1 MPEYKKVYVAMSAD
15 IIHPGH
21 LNIIKEASKLGEVTV
36 GVLTDAA
43 IASYKRLPYMN
54 YAQRAAV
61 VRALKGVAEV
71 IPQEQLDYINLL
83 KLKPDYVVHGTDW
96 REGVQAKTRQRVID
110 TLASWGGELVEPEY
124 TEGISSTQLN
134 KAIREVGT
142 TPDIRRRRLRRLLDA
157 KPIVRVMEAHSGLS
171 GLIVENTVVTVSPQN
186 DSSSTRSTCSARLNK
201 AEPPSPTRREFDAMW
216 LSSLTDSTLKGKP
229 DNESVDIT
237 SRLRTVNDIL
247 EVTTKPIIYDGDS
260 GGLPEHFVFLVRS
273 LERLGVSAVIIEDK
287 VGLKQNSLLEHGNV
301 QKQATIED
309 QCHKIKVG
317 KQAQITDDFMI
328 IARCE
333 SLIAGAGEDDAISRC
348 RAYVEAGAD
357 GVMIH
362 SKSKTPDEIVS
373 FVKRFRAEVSAD
385 KPIVVVPSTYA
396 QVTESELAEI
406 GVNIVIYA
414 NQLLRAAY
422 PAMKKCAERI
432 LECERAKEA
441 SSEFCMPIKEIISL
455 I

>member
-1 MPEYKKVYVAMSAD
+1 MAKRVYVAMSAD

-21 LNIIKEASKLGEVTV
+21 LNIIKEAAKLGDVTV

-43 IASYKRLPYMN
+43 IASYKRLPYMA
-54 YAQRAAV
+54 YEQRAAV

-71 IPQEQLDYINLL
+71 IPQEQLDYIPNLL
-83 KLKPDYVVHGTDW
+83 KLKPDYGVHGTDW

-110 TLASWGGELVEPEY
+110 TLATWGGELVEPEY

-142 TPDIRRRRLRRLLDA
+142 TPDIRRRRLRRLLNS
-157 KPIVRVMEAHSGLS
+157 KPLVRVMEAHSGLS
-171 GLIVENTVVTVSPQN
+171 GLIVENTNVVKNNV
-186 DSSSTRSTCSARLNK
+186 K
-201 AEPPSPTRREFDAMW
+201 HEFDAMW

-287 VGLKQNSLLEHGNV
+287 VGLKQNSLFETGNV
-301 QKQATIED
+301 QKQAPVED

-317 KQAQITDDFMI
+317 KQAQVTDDFMI
-328 IARCE
+328 FARCE
-333 SLIAGAGEDDAISRC
+333 SLITGAGEDDAIARC
-348 RAYVEAGAD
+348 RAYCEAGAD
-357 GVMIH
+357 GIMIH
-362 SKSKTPDEIVS
+362 SKAKTPDEIVS

-396 QVTESELAEI
+396 QVTEAELAGI
-406 GVNIVIYA
+406 GVNVVIYA

-422 PAMKKCAERI
+422 PAMRKCAERI
-432 LECERAKEA
+432 LECERAQEA
-441 SSEFCMPIKEIISL
+441 SAEFCMPIKEIISL

>member
-1 MPEYKKVYVAMSAD
+1 MPKRVYVAMSAD

-21 LNIIKEASKLGEVTV
+21 LNIIKEASKLGDVTV

-54 YAQRAAV
+54 YEQRAAV
-61 VRALKGVAEV
+61 VRALKGVTEV
-71 IPQEQLDYINLL
+71 ISQEQLDYIPNLL

-110 TLASWGGELVEPEY
+110 TLATWGGELVEPEY

-142 TPDIRRRRLRRLLDA
+142 TPDIRRRRLRRLLNA

-171 GLIVENTVVTVSPQN
+171 GLIVENT
-186 DSSSTRSTCSARLNK
+186 SAMVPK
-201 AEPPSPTRREFDAMW
+201 DPSDPNGAKMKCEFDAMW

-260 GGLPEHFVFLVRS
+260 GGLPEHFTFLVRS

-287 VGLKQNSLLEHGNV
+287 IGLKQNSLFETGNV
-301 QKQATIED
+301 QQQATIED

-317 KQAQITDDFMI
+317 KQAQITEDFMI
-328 IARCE
+328 FARCE
-333 SLIAGAGEDDAISRC
+333 SLIMNKGEDDAITRC
-348 RAYVEAGAD
+348 MAYCEAGAD
-357 GVMIH
+357 GIMIH
-362 SKSKTPDEIVS
+362 SKAKTPDEIIS

-396 QVTESELAEI
+396 QVTEEELAKI

-422 PAMKKCAERI
+422 PAMKACAERI
-432 LECERAKEA
+432 LSCQRAQEA
-441 SSEFCMPIKEIISL
+441 SAEFCMPIKEIISL

>member
-1 MPEYKKVYVAMSAD
+1 MSKCVYVAMSAD

-21 LNIIKEASKLGEVTV
+21 LNIIKEAAKLGDVTV

-54 YAQRAAV
+54 YEQRAAV
-61 VRALKGVAEV
+61 VGALKGVKAV
-71 IPQEQLDYINLL
+71 IPQEQLDYIPNLL

-110 TLASWGGELVEPEY
+110 TLAAWGGKLVEPEY
-124 TEGISSTQLN
+124 TDGISSTQLN

-142 TPDIRRRRLRRLLDA
+142 TPDIRRRRLRRLLNA

-171 GLIVENTVVTVSPQN
+171 GLIVENTCVVKKDV
-186 DSSSTRSTCSARLNK
+186 RH
-201 AEPPSPTRREFDAMW
+201 EFDAMW

-260 GGLPEHFVFLVRS
+260 GGLPEHFAYLVRS
-273 LERLGVSAVIIEDK
+273 LERLGVSAVVIEDK
-287 VGLKQNSLLEHGNV
+287 VGLKQNSLFDAGNV
-301 QKQATIED
+301 QKQATVED

-317 KQAQITDDFMI
+317 KQAQITDVFMI
-328 IARCE
+328 FARCE
-333 SLIAGAGEDDAISRC
+333 SLITGAGEDDAIKRC

-357 GVMIH
+357 GIMIH
-362 SKSKTPDEIVS
+362 SKSKTPDEIMS
-373 FVKRFRAEVSAD
+373 FVKRFRAEVSVD
-385 KPIVVVPSTYA
+385 KPIIAVPSTYS
-396 QVTESELAEI
+396 QVTETELAAV

-422 PAMKKCAERI
+422 PAMKKCAERV
-432 LECERAKEA
+432 LECERAQEA
-441 SSEFCMPIKEIISL
+441 GEELCMPISEIVSL

>member
-1 MPEYKKVYVAMSAD
+1 MAKTVYVGMSAD
-15 IIHPGH
+15 LIHPGH

-43 IASYKRLPYMN
+43 IASYKRLPYMT
-54 YAQRAAV
+54 YEQRAAV
-61 VRALKGVAEV
+61 VAQLKGVAQV
-71 IPQEQLDYINLL
+71 VPQETLDYIPNLK
-83 KLKPDYVVHGTDW
+83 KLKPDFVVHGTDW
-96 REGVQAKTRQRVID
+96 RNGVQAKTRQGVID
-110 TLASWGGELVEPEY
+110 TIAEWGGRLVEPEY

-134 KAIREVGT
+134 KALREVGT

-171 GLIVENTVVTVSPQN
+171 GLIVENACVTKDN
-186 DSSSTRSTCSARLNK
+186 RK
-201 AEPPSPTRREFDAMW
+201 REFDAMW

-229 DNESVDIT
+229 DNESVDVT

-247 EVTTKPIIYDGDS
+247 EITTKPIIYDGDS
-260 GGLPEHFVFLVRS
+260 GGLPEHFTFLIRS

-287 VGLKQNSLLEHGNV
+287 IGLKQNSLLEHGNV
-301 QKQATIED
+301 QQQASIAD
-309 QCHKIKVG
+309 QCHKIKMG

-333 SLIAGAGEDDAISRC
+333 SLIAGKGEDDAIARC
-348 RAYVEAGAD
+348 KAYCEAGAD
-357 GVMIH
+357 GIMIH
-362 SKSKTPDEIVS
+362 SKAKTPDEVVS
-373 FVKRFRAEVSAD
+373 FVKRFRNEISAD

-396 QVTESELAEI
+396 QVTEDELAKI

-422 PAMKKCAERI
+422 PAMHKVAERI
-432 LECERAKEA
+432 LECGRAQEA
-441 SSEFCMPIKEIISL
+441 SVECCMPVKDILSL

>member
-1 MPEYKKVYVAMSAD
+1 MAKTVYVAMSAD

-21 LNIIKEASKLGEVTV
+21 LNIIKEAAKLGEVTV

-54 YAQRAAV
+54 YEQRAAV
-61 VRALKGVAEV
+61 VSQLKGVARV
-71 IPQEQLDYINLL
+71 IPQETLDYIPNLR
-83 KLKPDYVVHGTDW
+83 KLKPDFVVHGTDW
-96 REGVQAKTRQRVID
+96 RNGVQAKTRQGVID
-110 TLASWGGELVEPEY
+110 TLAAWGGQLIEPEY

-142 TPDIRRRRLRRLLDA
+142 TPDIRRARLRRLLNA
-157 KPIVRVMEAHSGLS
+157 KPIVRTMEAHSGLS
-171 GLIVENTVVTVSPQN
+171 GLIVENAFAMVPK
-186 DSSSTRSTCSARLNK
+186 DP
-201 AEPPSPTRREFDAMW
+201 AEPNGAQVKHEFDAMW

-229 DNESVDIT
+229 DNESVDVT

-247 EVTTKPIIYDGDS
+247 EITTKPIVYDGDS
-260 GGLPEHFVFLVRS
+260 GGLPEHFTFLVRS

-287 VGLKQNSLLEHGNV
+287 IGLKQNSLLEQGNV
-301 QKQATIED
+301 QRQATIED
-309 QCHKIKVG
+309 QCNKIRMG

-333 SLIAGAGEDDAISRC
+333 SLIAGKGEDDAIARC
-348 RAYVEAGAD
+348 RAYCEAGAD
-357 GVMIH
+357 GIMIH
-362 SKSKTPDEIVS
+362 SKAKTPGEIVS

-396 QVTESELAEI
+396 QVTEDELAKI

-422 PAMKKCAERI
+422 PAMKACAERI
-432 LECERAKEA
+432 LSCQRAQEA
-441 SSEFCMPIKEIISL
+441 SEELCMPIKEILTL

>member
-1 MPEYKKVYVAMSAD
+1 MKRVYVAMSAD

-21 LNIIKEASKLGEVTV
+21 LNIVKEAAKLGEVTV

-54 YAQRAAV
+54 YEQRAAV

-71 IPQEQLDYINLL
+71 IPQEQLDYIPNLL
-83 KLKPDYVVHGTDW
+83 KLKPDYVVHGSDW
-96 REGVQAKTRQRVID
+96 REGVQAKTRRRVID
-110 TLASWGGELVEPEY
+110 TLATWGGELVEPEY

-157 KPIVRVMEAHSGLS
+157 KPIVRAMEAHSGLS
-171 GLIVENTVVTVSPQN
+171 GLIVENTSVVKDNV
-186 DSSSTRSTCSARLNK
+186 K
-201 AEPPSPTRREFDAMW
+201 HEFDAMW

-260 GGLPEHFVFLVRS
+260 GGLSEHFVFLVRS

-287 VGLKQNSLLEHGNV
+287 VGLKQNSLFETGNV
-301 QKQATIED
+301 QKQAPIED

-317 KQAQITDDFMI
+317 KQAQVTEDFMI
-328 IARCE
+328 VARCE
-333 SLIAGAGEDDAISRC
+333 SLVAGVGEDDAIARC

-357 GVMIH
+357 GIMIH
-362 SKSKTPDEIVS
+362 SKARTPDEIKS

-396 QVTESELAEI
+396 QITEEELASI

-432 LECERAKEA
+432 LECERAQEA
-441 SSEFCMPIKEIISL
+441 SAEFCMPIKEIISL

>member
-1 MPEYKKVYVAMSAD
+1 MAKTVYVAMSAD

-21 LNIIKEASKLGEVTV
+21 LNIIKEAARLGEVTV

-54 YAQRAAV
+54 YEQRAAV
-61 VRALKGVAEV
+61 VAQLKGVARV
-71 IPQEQLDYINLL
+71 IPQEQLDYIPNLK
-83 KLKPDYVVHGTDW
+83 KLKPDFVVHGTDW
-96 REGVQAKTRQRVID
+96 RSGVQAKTRQGVID
-110 TLASWGGELVEPEY
+110 TLATWGGKLVEPEY

-142 TPDIRRRRLRRLLDA
+142 TPDIRRKRLRRLLNA
-157 KPIVRVMEAHSGLS
+157 KPIIRVMEAHSGLS
-171 GLIVENTVVTVSPQN
+171 GLIVENAFVMKNSV
-186 DSSSTRSTCSARLNK
+186 K
-201 AEPPSPTRREFDAMW
+201 HEFDAMW

-260 GGLPEHFVFLVRS
+260 GGLPEHFIYLVRS

-287 VGLKQNSLLEHGNV
+287 QGLKQNSLLEQGNV
-301 QKQATIED
+301 QPQASVED
-309 QCHKIKVG
+309 FCQKIQTG
-317 KQAQITDDFMI
+317 KHAQVTDEFMI

-333 SLIAGAGEDDAISRC
+333 SLITGKGEDDAIARC
-348 RAYVEAGAD
+348 HAYCEAGAD

-362 SKSKTPDEIVS
+362 SKAKTPDEVLS
-373 FVKRFRAEVSAD
+373 FVKRFRVEVSAD

-396 QVTESELAEI
+396 QVTEDVLSSA
-406 GVNIVIYA
+406 GVNVVVYA
-414 NQLLRAAY
+414 NHLLRAAY
-422 PAMKKCAERI
+422 PAMKKTAERI
-432 LECERAKEA
+432 LECGRAQEA
-441 SSEFCMPIKEIISL
+441 TVELCMPIQEVVCMI
-455 I
+455 

>member
-1 MPEYKKVYVAMSAD
+1 MAKTVYVAMSAD

-21 LNIIKEASKLGEVTV
+21 LNIIKEAAKLGEVTV

-54 YAQRAAV
+54 YEQRAAV
-61 VRALKGVAEV
+61 VAQLKGVAQV
-71 IPQEQLDYINLL
+71 IPQEQLDYIPNLK
-83 KLKPDYVVHGTDW
+83 KLKPDFVVHGTDW
-96 REGVQAKTRQRVID
+96 RSGVQAKTRQGVID
-110 TLASWGGELVEPEY
+110 TLATWGGKLVEPEY

-142 TPDIRRRRLRRLLDA
+142 TPDIRRKRLRRLLNA

-171 GLIVENTVVTVSPQN
+171 GLIVENASVMKNNV
-186 DSSSTRSTCSARLNK
+186 K
-201 AEPPSPTRREFDAMW
+201 HEFDALW

-260 GGLPEHFVFLVRS
+260 GGLPEHFIHLVRS
-273 LERLGVSAVIIEDK
+273 LERLGVSAVIVEDK
-287 VGLKQNSLLEHGNV
+287 QGLKQNSMLEQGNV
-301 QKQATIED
+301 QPQASVEAF
-309 QCHKIKVG
+309 CHKIQVG
-317 KQAQITDDFMI
+317 KHAQVTDEFMI

-333 SLIAGAGEDDAISRC
+333 SLITGKGEDDAIARC
-348 RAYVEAGAD
+348 RAYCEAGAD
-357 GVMIH
+357 GIMIH
-362 SKSKTPDEIVS
+362 SKAKEPDEIIS
-373 FVKRFRAEVSAD
+373 FVKRFRAEVSSD

-396 QVTESELAEI
+396 QVTEAELAKV
-406 GVNIVIYA
+406 GVNVVIYA

-422 PAMKKCAERI
+422 PAMLRAAERI
-432 LECERAKEA
+432 LECERAQEA
-441 SSEFCMPIKEIISL
+441 SSELCMPIREIVGL

>member
-1 MPEYKKVYVAMSAD
+1 MSKRVYVAMSAD

-21 LNIIKEASKLGEVTV
+21 LNIIKEAAKLGDVTV

-43 IASYKRLPYMN
+43 IASYKRLPYMD
-54 YAQRAAV
+54 YEQRAAV

-71 IPQEQLDYINLL
+71 IPQEQLDYIPNLM

-110 TLASWGGELVEPEY
+110 TLSTWGGKLVEPEY
-124 TEGISSTQLN
+124 TVGISSTQLN

-142 TPDIRRRRLRRLLDA
+142 TPDIRRRRLRRLLNA

-171 GLIVENTVVTVSPQN
+171 GLIVENTSVVKDNV
-186 DSSSTRSTCSARLNK
+186 K
-201 AEPPSPTRREFDAMW
+201 HEFDAMW

-287 VGLKQNSLLEHGNV
+287 VGLKQNSLIETGNV
-301 QKQATIED
+301 QKQASVED
-309 QCHKIKVG
+309 QCHKIKAG

-328 IARCE
+328 FARCE
-333 SLIAGAGEDDAISRC
+333 SLITGAGEDDAIARC
-348 RAYVEAGAD
+348 RAYIEAGAD
-357 GVMIH
+357 GIMIH
-362 SKSKTPDEIVS
+362 SKAKTPDDVAS
-373 FVKRFRAEVSAD
+373 FVKRFRSEVSPD
-385 KPIVVVPSTYA
+385 KPIVVVPSTYV
-396 QVTESELAEI
+396 QITEEELASI

-432 LECERAKEA
+432 LECERAQEA
-441 SSEFCMPIKEIISL
+441 SAELCMPIKDIISL

>member
-1 MPEYKKVYVAMSAD
+1 MNKKVYVAMSAD

-21 LNIIKEASKLGEVTV
+21 LNIIKEASKLGDVTV

-54 YAQRAAV
+54 YEQRAAV
-61 VRALKGVAEV
+61 VRALKGVMEV
-71 IPQEQLDYINLL
+71 IPQEQLDYIPNLL

-110 TLASWGGELVEPEY
+110 TLATWGGELVEPEY

-142 TPDIRRRRLRRLLDA
+142 TPDIRRRRLRRLLNA

-171 GLIVENTVVTVSPQN
+171 GLIVENTSVVKNNV
-186 DSSSTRSTCSARLNK
+186 K
-201 AEPPSPTRREFDAMW
+201 HEFDAMW

-287 VGLKQNSLLEHGNV
+287 VGLKQNSLFETGNV
-301 QKQATIED
+301 QKQAPIED

-328 IARCE
+328 FARCE
-333 SLIAGAGEDDAISRC
+333 SLIAGAGEEDAIIRC
-348 RAYVEAGAD
+348 RAYCEAGAD
-357 GVMIH
+357 GIMIH
-362 SKSKTPDEIVS
+362 SKAKTPEEIKS
-373 FVKRFRAEVSAD
+373 FVKRFRDEVSAD

-396 QVTESELAEI
+396 QIMEEELAAI

-432 LECERAKEA
+432 LECERAQEA
-441 SSEFCMPIKEIISL
+441 SAELCMPIKEIISL

>member
-1 MPEYKKVYVAMSAD
+1 MSAD

-21 LNIIKEASKLGEVTV
+21 LNIIKEAAKLGDVTV

-43 IASYKRLPYMN
+43 IASYKRLPYMS
-54 YAQRAAV
+54 YEQRAAV
-61 VRALKGVAEV
+61 VCALKGVNEV
-71 IPQEQLDYINLL
+71 IPQEQLDYIPNLL
-83 KLKPDYVVHGTDW
+83 KLKPNYVVHGTDW

-110 TLASWGGELVEPEY
+110 TLAAWGGELVEPEY

-171 GLIVENTVVTVSPQN
+171 GLIVENTSVIKDNV
-186 DSSSTRSTCSARLNK
+186 K
-201 AEPPSPTRREFDAMW
+201 HEFDAMW

-260 GGLPEHFVFLVRS
+260 GGHPEHFIFLVRS

-287 VGLKQNSLLEHGNV
+287 VGLKQNSLFETGNV
-301 QKQATIED
+301 QKQSTIED

-328 IARCE
+328 LARCE
-333 SLIAGAGEDDAISRC
+333 SLITGAGEDDAINRC
-348 RAYVEAGAD
+348 RAYLEAGAD
-357 GVMIH
+357 GIMIH
-362 SKSKTPDEIVS
+362 SKAKTPDEIIS
-373 FVKRFRAEVSAD
+373 FVKRFRVEISAD
-385 KPIVVVPSTYA
+385 KPIVVVPSTYPQA
-396 QVTESELAEI
+396 TESELARI
-406 GVNIVIYA
+406 GVNVVIYA

-422 PAMKKCAERI
+422 PAMKSCAECI
-432 LECERAKEA
+432 LSCGRSLEA
-441 SSEFCMPIKEIISL
+441 SDELCTPIRDIISL

>member
-1 MPEYKKVYVAMSAD
+1 MNKRVYVAMSAD

-21 LNIIKEASKLGEVTV
+21 LNIIEEAMKLGDVTV

-54 YAQRAAV
+54 YEQRAAV
-61 VRALKGVAEV
+61 VRALKGVTEV
-71 IPQEQLDYINLL
+71 IPQEQLDYIPNLL

-110 TLASWGGELVEPEY
+110 TLATWGGVLVEPEY

-142 TPDIRRRRLRRLLDA
+142 TPDIRRRRLRRLLNA

-171 GLIVENTVVTVSPQN
+171 GLIVENTCAVKNNV
-186 DSSSTRSTCSARLNK
+186 K
-201 AEPPSPTRREFDAMW
+201 HEFDAMW

-260 GGLPEHFVFLVRS
+260 GGLPEHFIFLVRS
-273 LERLGVSAVIIEDK
+273 LERLGVSAVVIEDK
-287 VGLKQNSLLEHGNV
+287 VGLKQNSLFETGNV
-301 QKQATIED
+301 QKQASIED
-309 QCHKIKVG
+309 QCHKIKAG
-317 KQAQITDDFMI
+317 KQAQVTDDFMI

-333 SLIAGAGEDDAISRC
+333 SLITGAGEDDAITRC

-357 GVMIH
+357 GIMIH
-362 SKSKTPDEIVS
+362 SKAKTPDEIKS
-373 FVKRFRAEVSAD
+373 FVRRFRAEVSAD

-396 QVTESELAEI
+396 QITEQELAAI

-432 LECERAKEA
+432 LGCERAQEA
-441 SSEFCMPIKEIISL
+441 SAELCMPIKEIISL